1 MDSQLWRLVFLNKNC
16 EVNWSNSDLILLKN
30 NEFKNEAAMSQVPL
44 VKFETQNNIA
54 ILTLNRPEKRNA
66 MSDAMRAELVQ
77 HLIAIRSDKD
87 IKALVV
93 TGEGKGFCAGGDI
106 AGMKIRMEADPAT
119 VGFNGWD
126 RQQGVHYAA
135 SLLLN
140 MPIPTIAAVN
150 GAAAGLGADFALSCD
165 FVVAAPYASF
175 TWAYIARG
183 LVPDGGGLY
192 FLPRRVGL
200 SRAKDLIF
208 SGRKV
213 AQKEALELGIADRI
227 CESEDLLN
235 VAIAMAEEMSAGSRT
250 ATALTKSILNKSYEM
265 SEHQVF
271 AEGSKAQG
279 ICYTS
284 HEHRQSVQA
293 FLERTAVD

>member
-1 MDSQLWRLVFLNKNC
+1 MS
-16 EVNWSNSDLILLKN
+16 ESSLIQYAEN
-30 NEFKNEAAMSQVPL
+30 NGV
-44 VKFETQNNIA
+44 VT
-54 ILTLNRPEKRNA
+54 LTLNRPEKRNA

-77 HLIAIRSDKD
+77 HLQSIRTNRS
-87 IKALVV
+87 IRALII
-93 TGEGKGFCAGGDI
+93 TGNGKGFCAGGDI

-119 VGFNGWD
+119 VGFNGWE

-140 MPIPTIAAVN
+140 LPIPTIAAVN
-150 GAAAGLGADFALSCD
+150 GAAAGLGADLALSCD
-165 FVVAAPYASF
+165 FVVASKQYAHF

-183 LVPDGGGLY
+183 LVPDGGGMY

-200 SRAKDLIF
+200 GRAKALIF
-208 SGRKV
+208 SGRRV
-213 AQKEALELGIADRI
+213 AAEEALQLGIADQL
-227 CESEDLLN
+227 CDADDLLG
-235 VAIAMAEEMSAGSRT
+235 AAQAMAEEMSSGSRT
-250 ATALTKSILNKSYEM
+250 AIALTKSIINKSYEM

-284 HEHRQSVQA
+284 HEHRASVQA
-293 FLERTAVD
+293 FLDRAQEAAK

>member
-1 MDSQLWRLVFLNKNC
+1 MAFLAANKF
-16 EVNWSNSDLILLKN
+16 KN
-30 NEFKNEAAMSQVPL
+30 NEAVMSQTPL
-44 VKFETQNNIA
+44 VKFELENDIA

-66 MSDAMRAELVQ
+66 MSDDMRSELVS
-77 HLIAIRSDKD
+77 HLVNIRSDRS
-87 IKALVV
+87 IKALVL

-106 AGMKIRMEADPAT
+106 AGMKTRMEADPAT
-119 VGFNGWD
+119 VGFNGWE

-140 MPIPTIAAVN
+140 LPIPTVAAVN
-150 GAAAGLGADFALSCD
+150 GAAAGLGADLALSCD
-165 FVVAAPYASF
+165 FVIAAPFASF

-200 SRAKDLIF
+200 NVAKKLIF
-208 SGRKV
+208 SGKKIGQQE
-213 AQKEALELGIADRI
+213 AQALGIADEI
-227 CESEDLLN
+227 CESEELIQKAID
-235 VAIAMAEEMSAGSRT
+235 VAHEMSSGSRT
-250 ATALTKSILNKSYEM
+250 AIALTKSILNKSYEM
-265 SEHQVF
+265 SEQQVF

-284 HEHRQSVQA
+284 QEHRKSVQD
-293 FLERTAVD
+293 FLNRAEGDK